1 MKKLLLLPAI
11 AIMFAACSSYQ
22 MSTLSSSTAKKDV
35 STGIFTV
42 ENDSLILSYN
52 FTGEHSPVNIQVYNK
67 LNEPLYVNWA
77 KSALIADNQAYS
89 YVDDEIHI
97 KGSTSSAST
106 QYIRRGSTFTDGTL
120 NATAKLPK
128 NESFVPPHSAITK
141 TSYILQRIGI
151 NDIEKSVFK
160 PVALTYIDGSGQ
172 FYGKTATFTVENSPL
187 SFKSY
192 ITLYVLK
199 DDQQRSFN
207 LEQDFFVSKVTK
219 SAESPENLYEFSNA
233 RGDIITFGNV
243 TGYSKTMAVVGLAGA
258 VGALTT
264 AQTALADKNKP
275 K

>member
-1 MKKLLLLPAI
+1 MKKLLLFATI
-11 AIMFAACSSYQ
+11 AIMFSACSSFQ
-22 MSTLSSSTAKKDV
+22 MSTLSSSTTKKNE

-52 FTGEHSPVNIQVYNK
+52 FTGDNSPVNIQVFNK

-77 KSALIADNQAYS
+77 KSALITNNQAYS
-89 YVDDEIHI
+89 YVDDEIQI
-97 KGSTSSAST
+97 EGSTSSVST
-106 QYIRRGSTFTDGTL
+106 QYTRKGNTFTDGTL
-120 NATAKLPK
+120 HATANIPK
-128 NESFVPPHSAITK
+128 DKSFVPPHSAITK
-141 TSYILQRIGI
+141 TFYILHKIGI
-151 NDIEKSVFK
+151 KDIDKSAFK

-172 FYGKTATFTVENSPL
+172 FYGKTASFSAENTPL

-192 ITLYVLK
+192 LTLYTLK
-199 DDQQRSFN
+199 EDQQRSFN

-233 RGDIITFGNV
+233 RADVITFGNA
-243 TGYSKTMAVVGLAGA
+243 TGYSKTLAVVGLAGP

-264 AQTALADKNKP
+264 AQTTLADKNKP